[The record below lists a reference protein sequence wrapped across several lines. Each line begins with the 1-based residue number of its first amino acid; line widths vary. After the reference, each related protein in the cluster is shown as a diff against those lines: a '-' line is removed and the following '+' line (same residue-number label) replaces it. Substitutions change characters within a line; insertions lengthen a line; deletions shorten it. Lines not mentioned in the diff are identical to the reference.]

1 MALVT
6 GQSQPVFRLL
16 SHLGLSRRTN
26 RQHNYGLGYV
36 LVSFYSFPHQ
46 LTQFGNQ
53 LLSQVAV
60 GITLLYCFWAT
71 PPQYQTIAYRS
82 REVPDALRACSTA
95 LAILAERWVQAEPL
109 RDVFDVLAKEVPLYG
124 TTEEDPPPRR
134 ISAESAFYIQSQMPL
149 LTSIIMHRGVLRMI
163 REMITEDFPR
173 SLNEEF
179 HRQLRASHDQTMLG
193 SLGSHIC
200 SEECP
205 FFREPA
211 HPGLM
216 AGVDAQAFPLL
227 ENGIGG
233 AYGVDDETLMFP
245 FLFGSAEF

>member
-1 MALVT
+1 M
-6 GQSQPVFRLL
+6 
-16 SHLGLSRRTN
+16 
-26 RQHNYGLGYV
+26 
-36 LVSFYSFPHQ
+36 LVSLYSFPHQ
-46 LTQFGNQ
+46 LTQSGDQ
-53 LLSQVAV
+53 LLSQVAI

-71 PPQYQTIAYRS
+71 PPQYQTVAYRS

-124 TTEEDPPPRR
+124 MTEEDPPPRR
-134 ISAESAFYIQSQMPL
+134 ISAESASYIQSQMPL

-179 HRQLRASHDQTMLG
+179 HHQLRASDDQTMLG
-193 SLGSHIC
+193 VLGGHTC

-211 HPGLM
+211 HPGSM
-216 AGVDAQAFPLL
+216 TGVDAQAFPPLGN
-227 ENGIGG
+227 EIGS
-233 AYGVDDETLMFP
+233 AYGVDDDTLMFP
-245 FLFGSAEF
+245 LLFGLAEF